1 MLPEGRR
8 ASANEYIRIRKGYR
22 QFTTP
27 EGNLI
32 KALDGIDIS
41 IAKQEF
47 ITLLGPSGCGK
58 TTLLKIIAGFE
69 RLDSGDV
76 LIEQQSITNL
86 PAHKRPVNTVFQS
99 YALFPHMTVEQ
110 NVGYGLDITKV
121 NALERNQRVKQALE
135 MVGLIGT
142 ERRMPAQLSGG
153 QQQRVALARA
163 IINRPK
169 LLLLDEPLSALDKNL
184 RLKMQLELK
193 RLQSEL
199 GICFVFVT
207 HDQQE
212 ALTLSDRIVILNAG
226 KVQQVGTP
234 DEIYH
239 TPCNRFV
246 ADFIGESNI
255 FAGNVILIEHSKAVV
270 DCQGVKVFLQDKQ
283 LQVGDKVELLL
294 RPEQLSLVRTPNTAT
309 YELSLTVEERVFVGT
324 DYQLHGTLS
333 NGQKISALVR
343 HEDGEV
349 NVGDTISL
357 SYRLEAAHVVSHRA
371 NAKQEAA

>member
-1 MLPEGRR
+1 M
-8 ASANEYIRIRKGYR
+8 SANEYIRIRKGYR

-76 LIEQQSITNL
+76 LIEQQSITDL

-110 NVGYGLDITKV
+110 NVGYGLDIAKV

-212 ALTLSDRIVILNAG
+212 ALTLSDRIVVLNAG
-226 KVQQVGTP
+226 KVQQIGTP

-255 FAGNVILIEHSKAVV
+255 FSGNVILIEHSKAVV